1 MSAQEL
7 RAFILQSSQRGL
19 MIHQAL
25 GAMQQVMDSVQVQ
38 QLSLLLQSSH
48 MEMVKELVGVGT
60 SDVGTLA
67 EEMAES
73 LLAEDKGEVHDFK
86 GNGHND

>member
-25 GAMQQVMDSVQVQ
+25 EVMQQVMDSVQVQ
-38 QLSLLLQSSH
+38 QLSLNSS
-48 MEMVKELVGVGT
+48 
-60 SDVGTLA
+60 SSINTLI
-67 EEMAES
+67 
-73 LLAEDKGEVHDFK
+73 DC
-86 GNGHND
+86 